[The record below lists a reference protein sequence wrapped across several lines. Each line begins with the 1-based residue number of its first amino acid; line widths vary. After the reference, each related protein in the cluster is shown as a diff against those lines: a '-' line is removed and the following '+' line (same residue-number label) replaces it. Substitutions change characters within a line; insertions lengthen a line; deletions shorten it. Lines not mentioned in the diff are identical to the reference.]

1 MSFFSN
7 LKIGYKVLAC
17 FAVIVVISIIQ
28 GLVSTSHLKDISGDL
43 KVTGNLTNQLIIPV
57 TDLKAHFR
65 QLRIY
70 AIRITAGQP
79 KLIDEYESKINIQ
92 LKETA
97 NVIAGVSSAA
107 TDKNTIANL
116 KAIEQDHQKYADIFR
131 QLYKILRDESQ
142 PMEKRVA
149 ASFAIT
155 KKDMKEIGND
165 ADANI
170 TDILNREKIRLQEL
184 NKSAEEK
191 TSPVLVIS
199 ISALTIFLSVMF
211 SYLLS
216 KSLGARTQ
224 RLVDAAGRVSAGDLT
239 VEVKSKSMDE
249 IGSLTV
255 SVNAMIQ
262 NLKSII
268 STMSSNSR
276 TIAASVNN
284 LEKSSREISE
294 STSMI
299 LNQTLGI
306 SAASEEMA
314 ATSREIASNCN
325 AAAASSDETQ
335 ATTQSSIAAIRA
347 TVAKIRDHSKK
358 TEEDAGI
365 IARLGEETRQIDT
378 IIASI
383 QDIANQTNLLA
394 LNAAIE
400 AARAGEHG
408 RGFAVV
414 SDEVRTLATRTAQ
427 STQEINKMIKVIQD
441 EVDGANVSFQE
452 TVAQMEEIAAETEN
466 IENSLDTIV
475 NKVNDVN
482 NQINQIAVAT
492 EQQTST
498 ALDMSSNLHRISLLS
513 RDVSAHAED
522 TLKATQVM
530 SGLSDEMNADTQ
542 RFTI

>member
-17 FAVIVVISIIQ
+17 FAVIVVISIVQ
-28 GLVSTSHLKDISGDL
+28 GLVSTSHLKDISGEL
-43 KVTGNLTNQLIIPV
+43 KISSDLTNQLIIPV

-79 KLIDEYESKINIQ
+79 KLIDEYESKINNH
-92 LKETA
+92 LKATA
-97 NVIAGVSSAA
+97 NVIAGVSAAA

-116 KAIEQDHQKYADIFR
+116 KAIEEDHQKYADIFKK
-131 QLYKILRDESQ
+131 LYQILRDESQ
-142 PMEKRVA
+142 PMEKRIS

-184 NKSAEEK
+184 NRSAAEK
-191 TSPVLVIS
+191 NSPVLVIS
-199 ISALTIFLSVMF
+199 ISLLTILLSIMF

-216 KSLGARTQ
+216 RSLGDRTQ
-224 RLVDAAGRVSAGDLT
+224 RLVNATGRVSAGDLT

-249 IGSLTV
+249 IGRLTV
-255 SVNAMIQ
+255 SVNDMIQ

-268 STMSSNSR
+268 STMSGNSR
-276 TIAASVNN
+276 TIAESVNN
-284 LEKSSREISE
+284 LEKSSRDISE
-294 STSMI
+294 STTMI

-325 AAAASSDETQ
+325 AAAESSDETKN
-335 ATTQSSIAAIRA
+335 TTQNSIAAIRA
-347 TVAKIRDHSKK
+347 TVEKIRDHSKK

-365 IARLGEETRQIDT
+365 IARLGEETQQIDT

-414 SDEVRTLATRTAQ
+414 SDEVRALATRTAQ
-427 STQEINKMIKVIQD
+427 STQEIKKMITVIQN
-441 EVDGANVSFQE
+441 EVNVANVSFQE
-452 TVAQMEEIAAETEN
+452 TVAQMEEIAADTEN

-475 NKVNDVN
+475 TKVNDVN

-492 EQQTST
+492 EQQTTT
-498 ALDMSSNLHRISLLS
+498 ALDMSSNLHKISLLS
-513 RDVSAHAED
+513 KDVSAHAEH
-522 TLKATQVM
+522 TLEATQVM
-530 SGLSDEMNADTQ
+530 SELSDQMSADTR
-542 RFTI
+542 RFTV

>member
-17 FAVIVVISIIQ
+17 FAVIVVISIVQ
-28 GLVSTSHLKDISGDL
+28 GVVSTSHLKDISGEL
-43 KVTGNLTNQLIIPV
+43 KISSDLTNQLIVPV

-70 AIRITAGQP
+70 AIRITAGEP
-79 KLIDEYESKINIQ
+79 KLIDEYESKINMH
-92 LKETA
+92 LKATA
-97 NVIAGVSSAA
+97 NVIAGISAAA

-116 KAIEQDHQKYADIFR
+116 KAIEEDHRKYADIFK

-142 PMEKRVA
+142 PMEKRTA

-184 NKSAEEK
+184 NRSAAEK
-191 TSPVLVIS
+191 NSPVLVIS
-199 ISALTIFLSVMF
+199 ISALTIFLSIMF

-216 KSLGARTQ
+216 RSLGDRTQ
-224 RLVDAAGRVSAGDLT
+224 RLVNATGRVASGDLT

-249 IGSLTV
+249 IGRLTV
-255 SVNAMIQ
+255 SVNDMIQ

-268 STMSSNSR
+268 STMSGNSR
-276 TIAASVNN
+276 TIAESVSN
-284 LEKSSREISE
+284 LEKSSRDISE

-314 ATSREIASNCN
+314 ATSREVASNCN
-325 AAAASSDETQ
+325 AAAESSDETKT
-335 ATTQSSIAAIRA
+335 TTQSSIAAIRA

-365 IARLGEETRQIDT
+365 IARLGEETKQIDT

-414 SDEVRTLATRTAQ
+414 SDEVRALATRTAQ
-427 STQEINKMIKVIQD
+427 STQEIKKMITVIQN
-441 EVDGANVSFQE
+441 EVDVANVSFQE
-452 TVAQMEEIAAETEN
+452 TVAQMEEIAGDTEN

-513 RDVSAHAED
+513 QDVSAHAAR
-522 TLKATQVM
+522 TLEATQVM
-530 SGLSDEMNADTQ
+530 SGLSDQMNADTQ
-542 RFTI
+542 KFTI

>member
-17 FAVIVVISIIQ
+17 FAVIVVISIVQ
-28 GLVSTSHLKDISGDL
+28 GLVSTSHLKDISGEL
-43 KVTGNLTNQLIIPV
+43 KISSDLTNQLIIPV

-79 KLIDEYESKINIQ
+79 KLIDEYESKINNH
-92 LKETA
+92 LKATA
-97 NVIAGVSSAA
+97 NVIAGVSAAA

-116 KAIEQDHQKYADIFR
+116 KAIEEDHQKYADIFKK
-131 QLYKILRDESQ
+131 LYQILRDESQ
-142 PMEKRVA
+142 PMEKRIS

-184 NKSAEEK
+184 NRSAAEK
-191 TSPVLVIS
+191 NSPVLVIS
-199 ISALTIFLSVMF
+199 ISLLTILLSIMF

-216 KSLGARTQ
+216 RSLGDRTQ
-224 RLVDAAGRVSAGDLT
+224 RLVNATGRVASGDLT

-249 IGSLTV
+249 IGRLTV
-255 SVNAMIQ
+255 SVNDMIQ

-268 STMSSNSR
+268 STMSGNSR
-276 TIAASVNN
+276 TIAESVSN
-284 LEKSSREISE
+284 LEKSSRDISE

-314 ATSREIASNCN
+314 ATSREVASNCN
-325 AAAASSDETQ
+325 AAAESSDETKT
-335 ATTQSSIAAIRA
+335 TTQSSIAAIRA

-365 IARLGEETRQIDT
+365 IARLGEETQQIDT

-414 SDEVRTLATRTAQ
+414 SDEVRALATRTAQ
-427 STQEINKMIKVIQD
+427 STQEIKKMITVIQN
-441 EVDGANVSFQE
+441 EVNVANVSFQE
-452 TVAQMEEIAAETEN
+452 TVAQMEEIAADTEN

-475 NKVNDVN
+475 TKVNDVN

-492 EQQTST
+492 EQQTTT
-498 ALDMSSNLHRISLLS
+498 ALDMSSNLHKISLLS
-513 RDVSAHAED
+513 KDVSAHAEH
-522 TLKATQVM
+522 TLEATQVM
-530 SGLSDEMNADTQ
+530 SELSDQMSADTR
-542 RFTI
+542 RFTV